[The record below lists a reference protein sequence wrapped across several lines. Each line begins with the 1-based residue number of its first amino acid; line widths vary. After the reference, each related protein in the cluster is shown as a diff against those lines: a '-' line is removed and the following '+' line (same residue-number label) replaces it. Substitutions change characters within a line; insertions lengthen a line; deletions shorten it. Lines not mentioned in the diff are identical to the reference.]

1 MRNLK
6 IMGCA
11 NALPGKKMMFKDQTR
26 YRLEEGETLLDLC
39 DVAVQ
44 NALEDAGITIKDI
57 DCIIGGMATPL
68 QLIPC
73 NAALIHERVAKGL
86 EIPAMDINTT
96 CTSFVSAMDMASY
109 LIDAGRYEKILIVS
123 GDCASA
129 ALNPNQQESYEL
141 FSDAVSA
148 FVVGKSEADAGVL
161 YAAQKTWSEG
171 AHDTEIRGGG
181 GLQTAFLFTEENKE
195 DYYFDM
201 KGVKVLKLTAKKLP
215 GLLKDTLLKA
225 QLSLDDIDVIVPH
238 QASKA
243 LDMIIPHLGLQNK
256 QYINCVK
263 EYGNMVSA
271 SIPFTL
277 CNAIHENKVC
287 KGDTVMLFGT
297 AAGLTSNILIF
308 KY

>member
-1 MRNLK
+1 
-6 IMGCA
+6 MGCA
-11 NALPGKKMMFKDQTR
+11 NALPGRKIMFKDQTR
-26 YRLEEGETLLDLC
+26 YRLAEGETLLDLC
-39 DVAVQ
+39 EIAVKD
-44 NALEDAGITIKDI
+44 ALKDAGVTITDI

-73 NAALIHERVAKGL
+73 NAALIHERVAKGT
-86 EIPAMDINTT
+86 EIPAMDVNTT
-96 CTSFVSAMDMASY
+96 CTSFVSALDVASY
-109 LIDAGRYEKILIVS
+109 LIDAGRYERILIVS
-123 GDCASA
+123 GDSASA
-129 ALNPNQQESYEL
+129 ALNPNQEESYEL

-148 FVVGKSEADAGVL
+148 FVVGKTEEEQGVI
-161 YAAQKTWSEG
+161 YAAQRTWSEG

-181 GLQTAFLFTEENKE
+181 GLQTAFLFNEDNKE

-201 KGVKVLKLTAKKLP
+201 KGIKVLKLTARKLP
-215 GLLKDTLLKA
+215 GLLKDTLEKA
-225 QLSLDDIDVIVPH
+225 KVSMDDIDVIVPH

-243 LDMIIPHLGLQNK
+243 LDMIIPHLGLQDK

-277 CNAIHENKVC
+277 CKAIHDKLVVP
-287 KGDTVMLFGT
+287 GDNVMLFGT

>member
-1 MRNLK
+1 
-6 IMGCA
+6 MGCA

-129 ALNPNQQESYEL
+129 ALNPNEEL
-141 FSDAVSA
+141 
-148 FVVGKSEADAGVL
+148 
-161 YAAQKTWSEG
+161 T
-171 AHDTEIRGGG
+171 
-181 GLQTAFLFTEENKE
+181 
-195 DYYFDM
+195 
-201 KGVKVLKLTAKKLP
+201 
-215 GLLKDTLLKA
+215 
-225 QLSLDDIDVIVPH
+225 VI
-238 QASKA
+238 
-243 LDMIIPHLGLQNK
+243 
-256 QYINCVK
+256 
-263 EYGNMVSA
+263 
-271 SIPFTL
+271 F
-277 CNAIHENKVC
+277 
-287 KGDTVMLFGT
+287 
-297 AAGLTSNILIF
+297 
-308 KY
+308 

>member
-1 MRNLK
+1 MRKLK
-6 IMGCA
+6 VLGCA
-11 NALPGKKMMFKDQTR
+11 NALPKKKMMFKDQTR
-26 YRLEEGETLLDLC
+26 YRLAEDETLLDLC
-39 DVAVQ
+39 EVAVKD
-44 NALEDAGITIKDI
+44 ALHDAGVTINEI
-57 DCIIGGMATPL
+57 DCIMGGMATPL

-96 CTSFVSAMDMASY
+96 CTSFVSTLDMASY

-123 GDCASA
+123 GDSASA
-129 ALNPNQQESYEL
+129 ALNPNQKESYEL

-148 FVVGKSEADAGVL
+148 FVVGKSEGEAGVL

-181 GLQTAFLFTEENKE
+181 GLQTAFLFNENNKE

-201 KGVKVLKLTAKKLP
+201 KGVKVLKLTARKLP
-215 GLLKDTLLKA
+215 GLLEDTLEKA
-225 QLSLDDIDVIVPH
+225 NVSLDDIDVIVPH

-243 LDMIIPHLGLQNK
+243 LDMIIPHLGLQDKN
-256 QYINCVK
+256 YINCVK
-263 EYGNMVSA
+263 DYGNMVSA

-277 CNAIHENKVC
+277 CRAIHDKQV
-287 KGDTVMLFGT
+287 KPGDNVMLFGT